1 MLKSKKGFTLIELM
15 IVVAIIG
22 ILAAIAIPAYSDYT
36 RKARL
41 SEVTNYMGAAM
52 SGLNTYVNEMG
63 DNAIMSDLTEV
74 QNTTGIQGPTK
85 YISAVEISANADAD
99 ASAVMTVT
107 IQNIPGVSGNL
118 LLTVRAGGGGTRVW
132 SGDNGMEDK
141 YIPRN

>member
-52 SGLNTYVNEMG
+52 SGLNTHINDVGSSNVMN
-63 DNAIMSDLTEV
+63 DVTEI
-74 QNTTGIQGPTK
+74 QNTTGIQAPTK
-85 YISAVEISANADAD
+85 YIQAASITAAANADATPTM
-99 ASAVMTVT
+99 SVTV
-107 IQNIPGVSGNL
+107 QNIPGVSGDL
-118 LLTVRAGGGGTRVW
+118 TLTVRAGGGGTRTW
-132 SGDNGMEDK
+132 AGANGMEDRYVPK
-141 YIPRN
+141 N